1 MEEVMK
7 KNLEKT
13 EVVAFRVDSE
23 LKNLIVES
31 AWEQH
36 MTVSEFVRMT
46 VENYFE
52 SRPTDKSTANLTLIL

>member
-1 MEEVMK
+1 MK

-13 EVVAFRVDSE
+13 EVVAFRADSE
-23 LKNLIVES
+23 LKKLIVES

-46 VENYFE
+46 IENYFE
-52 SRPTDKSTANLTLIL
+52 SRLTDKSTANLTLIL

>member
-1 MEEVMK
+1 MK

-23 LKNLIVES
+23 LKKLIVEC

>member
-1 MEEVMK
+1 MK

-13 EVVAFRVDSE
+13 EVGAFRVDSE

-46 VENYFE
+46 IENYFE
-52 SRPTDKSTANLTLIL
+52 SRLTDKSTANLTLIL

>member
-1 MEEVMK
+1 MK

-23 LKNLIVES
+23 LKKLIVEE

-52 SRPTDKSTANLTLIL
+52 SRLTDKSTANLTLIL

>member
-23 LKNLIVES
+23 LKKLIVES

-52 SRPTDKSTANLTLIL
+52 SRLTDKSTANLTLIL

>member
-1 MEEVMK
+1 MK

-13 EVVAFRVDSE
+13 EIVAFRVDSE
-23 LKNLIVES
+23 LKKLIVES

-36 MTVSEFVRMT
+36 ITVSEFVRMT

>member
-1 MEEVMK
+1 MEEVMN

>member
-13 EVVAFRVDSE
+13 EVVAFRADSE

-46 VENYFE
+46 IENYFE
-52 SRPTDKSTANLTLIL
+52 SRLTDKSTANLTLIL

>member
-1 MEEVMK
+1 MK

-13 EVVAFRVDSE
+13 EVVAFRADSE
-23 LKNLIVES
+23 LKKLIVES

-46 VENYFE
+46 IENYFE

>member
-1 MEEVMK
+1 MK

-13 EVVAFRVDSE
+13 EIVAFRVDSE
-23 LKNLIVES
+23 LKKLIVES

-46 VENYFE
+46 IENYFE
-52 SRPTDKSTANLTLIL
+52 SRLTDKSTANLTLIL

>member
-13 EVVAFRVDSE
+13 EIVAFRADSE
-23 LKNLIVES
+23 LKKLIVES

>member
-36 MTVSEFVRMT
+36 MTVSEFVRMI

>member
-13 EVVAFRVDSE
+13 EIVAFRVDSE
-23 LKNLIVES
+23 LKKLIVES

-46 VENYFE
+46 IENYFE
-52 SRPTDKSTANLTLIL
+52 SRLTDKSTANLTLIL

>member
-1 MEEVMK
+1 MK

-13 EVVAFRVDSE
+13 EVVAFRADSE

-46 VENYFE
+46 IENYFE
-52 SRPTDKSTANLTLIL
+52 SRLTDKSTANLTLIL

>member
-1 MEEVMK
+1 MK

-13 EVVAFRVDSE
+13 EIVAFRVDSE
-23 LKNLIVES
+23 LKKLIVES

-52 SRPTDKSTANLTLIL
+52 SRLTDKSTANLTLIL

>member
-1 MEEVMK
+1 MK

-23 LKNLIVES
+23 LKKLIVES

>member
-23 LKNLIVES
+23 LKKLIVES

-52 SRPTDKSTANLTLIL
+52 SQPTDKSTANLTLIL

>member
-1 MEEVMK
+1 MK

-13 EVVAFRVDSE
+13 EIVAFRADSE
-23 LKNLIVES
+23 LKKLIVES

-52 SRPTDKSTANLTLIL
+52 SRLTDKSTANLTLIL

>member
-1 MEEVMK
+1 MK

-13 EVVAFRVDSE
+13 EVVAFRADSE

-36 MTVSEFVRMT
+36 MTVSEFVRMII
-46 VENYFE
+46 ENYFE
-52 SRPTDKSTANLTLIL
+52 SRLTDKSTANLTLIL

>member
-1 MEEVMK
+1 MK

-23 LKNLIVES
+23 LKNLIVAS

>member
-1 MEEVMK
+1 MEEIMK

-13 EVVAFRVDSE
+13 EIVAFRADSE
-23 LKNLIVES
+23 LKKLIVES

>member
-1 MEEVMK
+1 MK

-23 LKNLIVES
+23 LKNLIVKS

>member
-1 MEEVMK
+1 MK

-13 EVVAFRVDSE
+13 EIVAFRADSE
-23 LKNLIVES
+23 LKKLIVES

>member
-1 MEEVMK
+1 MK

-23 LKNLIVES
+23 LKKLIVES

-52 SRPTDKSTANLTLIL
+52 SRLTDKSTANLTLIL

>member
-1 MEEVMK
+1 MK
-7 KNLEKT
+7 KNLEKS

-23 LKNLIVES
+23 LKKLIVES

-46 VENYFE
+46 IENYFE
-52 SRPTDKSTANLTLIL
+52 SRLTDKSTANLTLIL

>member
-13 EVVAFRVDSE
+13 EVVAFRADSE

-46 VENYFE
+46 IENYFE

>member
-23 LKNLIVES
+23 LKKLIVES

>member
-1 MEEVMK
+1 MK

-13 EVVAFRVDSE
+13 EAIAFRVDSE
-23 LKNLIVES
+23 LKKLIVES

>member
-1 MEEVMK
+1 MK
-7 KNLEKT
+7 KNLEKS

-23 LKNLIVES
+23 LKKLIVES

>member
-1 MEEVMK
+1 MK

-13 EVVAFRVDSE
+13 DIVVFSVDRE
-23 LKNLIVES
+23 LKKLIVES

-36 MTVSEFVRMT
+36 LTVSEFVRMI

>member
-1 MEEVMK
+1 MK

-23 LKNLIVES
+23 LKKLIVEE

-52 SRPTDKSTANLTLIL
+52 SRSTDKSTANLTLIL

>member
-13 EVVAFRVDSE
+13 EIVAFRVDSE
-23 LKNLIVES
+23 LKKLIVES

-52 SRPTDKSTANLTLIL
+52 SRLTDKSTANLTLIL

>member
-1 MEEVMK
+1 MK

-23 LKNLIVES
+23 LKKLIVEG

-52 SRPTDKSTANLTLIL
+52 SRLTDKSTANLTLIL

>member
-13 EVVAFRVDSE
+13 EIVAFRVDSE
-23 LKNLIVES
+23 LKKLIVES

>member
-1 MEEVMK
+1 MK

-23 LKNLIVES
+23 LKKLIVES

-52 SRPTDKSTANLTLIL
+52 SQPTDKSTANLTLIL

>member
-13 EVVAFRVDSE
+13 EVVAFRADSE

-36 MTVSEFVRMT
+36 MTVSEFVRMII
-46 VENYFE
+46 ENYFE
-52 SRPTDKSTANLTLIL
+52 SRLTDKSTANLTLIL

>member
-1 MEEVMK
+1 MK

-13 EVVAFRVDSE
+13 EIVAFRVDSE
-23 LKNLIVES
+23 LKKLIVES

>member
-1 MEEVMK
+1 MK

-13 EVVAFRVDSE
+13 EVVAFRADSE
-23 LKNLIVES
+23 LKKLIVES